1 MIKEFIFA
9 TYDASSNLIDQIVFE
24 SRFANNSNIE
34 SDYSGLLQLEEE
46 LRFLILKL
54 MQLDTK
60 LPRANQ
66 GIRNSISIV

>member
-9 TYDASSNLIDQIVFE
+9 TYDASSNLMDQIVFE
-24 SRFANNSNIE
+24 SRFSNNSNIE

-66 GIRNSISIV
+66 GIKNSNAIV